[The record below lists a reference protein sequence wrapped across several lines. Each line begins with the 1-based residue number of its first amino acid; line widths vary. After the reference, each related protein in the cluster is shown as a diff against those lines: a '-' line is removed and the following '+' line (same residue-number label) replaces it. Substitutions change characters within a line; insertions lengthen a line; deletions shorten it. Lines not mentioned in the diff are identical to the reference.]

1 MAEDTKEIYD
11 RSASFWA
18 RREPNSLSDF
28 TARPKIFDMCGD
40 VSGLSIVDLGCGE
53 GYCARVLEDRGASRI
68 EAIELSDKMI
78 DLGRKQQNEGS
89 RINYRQGDVT
99 NLPYED
105 GEFDM
110 AVGVFVYNYLTV
122 EEMKHS
128 FEHVYRVLKDE
139 GVFIFSVPHPSF
151 PHIKSSHSPPFYFDV
166 QGAGYFSSRNRSF
179 NGEIYCRDGSALPVQ
194 MVPKTLEDYFTA
206 LSDAGFR
213 SIPQVRE
220 LKVTD
225 EMLKLDKGFFEGV
238 KDIPLHLAFRL
249 SK

>member
-128 FEHVYRVLKDE
+128 FEHVYRVLTIIR
-139 GVFIFSVPHPSF
+139 G
-151 PHIKSSHSPPFYFDV
+151 
-166 QGAGYFSSRNRSF
+166 
-179 NGEIYCRDGSALPVQ
+179 
-194 MVPKTLEDYFTA
+194 
-206 LSDAGFR
+206 
-213 SIPQVRE
+213 
-220 LKVTD
+220 LK
-225 EMLKLDKGFFEGV
+225 
-238 KDIPLHLAFRL
+238 
-249 SK
+249 